1 MGIDL
6 VVLTKVDQL
15 TVSQAHVRNEE
26 NMSSIWKH
34 GIDHI
39 KIPVKW
45 DEGLKCGGN
54 LTPSFMVQ

>member
-1 MGIDL
+1 M
-6 VVLTKVDQL
+6 

-54 LTPSFMVQ
+54 LTPSFIVHLIAT